1 MSPKQNNLDPVSAE
15 GGVSTGLSS
24 KVYSTYQ
31 KASPLEIS
39 EEDLLQNYATIIAQM
54 VHRFA
59 PIVRS
64 TVDIEDLKS
73 IASMAVIQASRTFNP
88 TLSVPFEVYCR
99 MRIRGSIL
107 DELRRTQPL
116 TRSVIS
122 KRKELERTIQALSEE
137 IQRQPTEEEIS
148 EKLGMDLN
156 EYHALLEELRPVVFV
171 PIDQPLDEDE
181 EYSGGQQVED
191 ITQIGPADRVT
202 ARDLQA
208 LIRDRLMQMPANHKK
223 VLTLFYY
230 EELRLKDIAELLK
243 VSESRVC
250 QIHTEAIISLR
261 AYLQRKEK
269 VQ

>member
-1 MSPKQNNLDPVSAE
+1 MSLKQHNLDPISVE
-15 GGVSTGLSS
+15 GGATVGLSS
-24 KVYSTYQ
+24 KVHSTYQ
-31 KASPLEIS
+31 KASPLEVS
-39 EEDLLQNYATIIAQM
+39 EEELLQSYAPLVAQM

-59 PIVRS
+59 PIIRS
-64 TVDIEDLKS
+64 MVDLEDLKS
-73 IASMAVIQASRTFNP
+73 IASMAVIQAARNFNP
-88 TLSVPFEVYCR
+88 ALGVAFEVYCL

-122 KRKELERTIQALSEE
+122 KRKELERVIQTLSEE
-137 IQRQPTEEEIS
+137 IMRQPTEEEIADR
-148 EKLGMDLN
+148 LGVDLG

-171 PIDQPLDEDE
+171 PIGQPMDEDE
-181 EYSGGQQVED
+181 EYSGSQQVMD
-191 ITQIGPADRVT
+191 ITQADPSERVSG
-202 ARDLQA
+202 RDLQA

-261 AYLQRKEK
+261 AYLKRKETLG
-269 VQ
+269 

>member
-1 MSPKQNNLDPVSAE
+1 MSPKQHNLDPVSAD
-15 GGVSTGLSS
+15 GGVSVGLSS

-39 EEDLLQNYATIIAQM
+39 EEELLENYATIIAQM

-64 TVDIEDLKS
+64 AVDIEDLKS
-73 IASMAVIQASRTFNP
+73 IASMAVIQASRAFNP
-88 TLSVPFEVYCR
+88 ALGVAFEAYCR
-99 MRIRGSIL
+99 IRIRGSIL

-137 IQRQPTEEEIS
+137 VKRQPTEEEIS
-148 EKLGMDLN
+148 EKLGVSLD

-171 PIDQPLDEDE
+171 PIDQPMDEDDDFP
-181 EYSGGQQVED
+181 GGQQLQD
-191 ITQIGPADRVT
+191 ITQIGPDDR
-202 ARDLQA
+202 AAAHDLQA

-230 EELRLKDIAELLK
+230 EELRLKDIAALLK

-269 VQ
+269 V